1 MTFPPL
7 SIWGFPK
14 IGLLHFIIHFDG
26 IFPKTIQLIGMVPI
40 GQLAMIFRHLCGGG
54 RHRGGG
60 GGRRHRG
67 GWGAGGGRAGG
78 GGAGAGRLGCGDD
91 QSIEFLTVEWVSN
104 GCVMGFHGI

>member
-14 IGLLHFIIHFDG
+14 IGVPHFIIHFDG
-26 IFPKTIQLIGMVPI
+26 IFPKNHPAHRDGP

-67 GWGAGGGRAGG
+67 G
-78 GGAGAGRLGCGDD
+78 
-91 QSIEFLTVEWVSN
+91 
-104 GCVMGFHGI
+104 

>member
-14 IGLLHFIIHFDG
+14 IGLLHFIIHFERWDFPVHKNPPAHRDG
-26 IFPKTIQLIGMVPI
+26 P

-67 GWGAGGGRAGG
+67 G
-78 GGAGAGRLGCGDD
+78 
-91 QSIEFLTVEWVSN
+91 
-104 GCVMGFHGI
+104 